1 MRSYEYI
8 VPVDTRSAPR
18 LTEAHMYTTP
28 VVRELP
34 RPIPPGLGGTT
45 AW

>member
-1 MRSYEYI
+1 MPTSTSFA
-8 VPVDTRSAPR
+8 PVDTQSAQR
-18 LTEAHMYTTP
+18 LSGAHTYSVP

-34 RPIPPGLGGTT
+34 RPVPHGLGSA

>member
-1 MRSYEYI
+1 MRSFGYL
-8 VPVDTRSAPR
+8 VPVDPRSAPR
-18 LTEAHMYTTP
+18 LSEAHIHSTP

-34 RPIPPGLGGTT
+34 RPIPPGLGGT

>member
-1 MRSYEYI
+1 MRSVDSYAA
-8 VPVDTRSAPR
+8 PVDTQFASRPSAH
-18 LTEAHMYTTP
+18 TYSVP

-34 RPIPPGLGGTT
+34 RPIPQGLSSS

>member
-1 MRSYEYI
+1 MRSLGSV
-8 VPVDTRSAPR
+8 VPVDTRSVQR
-18 LTEAHMYTTP
+18 LSEAHMYSTP

-34 RPIPPGLGGTT
+34 RPIPQGLGST

>member
-1 MRSYEYI
+1 MLA
-8 VPVDTRSAPR
+8 SAPR
-18 LTEAHMYTTP
+18 RSAAHIYSTP

-34 RPIPPGLGGTT
+34 RPVPQGLGST

>member
-1 MRSYEYI
+1 MPTSTSYA
-8 VPVDTRSAPR
+8 PVDTRSAQR
-18 LTEAHMYTTP
+18 LSESHAFTVP

-34 RPIPPGLGGTT
+34 RPIPHGLGNA

>member
-1 MRSYEYI
+1 MRSSTSYA
-8 VPVDTRSAPR
+8 PVDSRSAQR
-18 LTEAHMYTTP
+18 LSEAHAYTVP

-34 RPIPPGLGGTT
+34 RPIPQGLGSD

>member
-1 MRSYEYI
+1 MHAFTSTA
-8 VPVDTRSAPR
+8 PVDTRSAQR
-18 LTEAHMYTTP
+18 VSDAHTYTVP

-34 RPIPPGLGGTT
+34 RPVPHGLGST

>member
-1 MRSYEYI
+1 MPLSTSYA
-8 VPVDTRSAPR
+8 PVDTRSAQR
-18 LTEAHMYTTP
+18 LSAHSQSVP

-34 RPIPPGLGGTT
+34 RPVPHGLGST

>member
-1 MRSYEYI
+1 MRSFGSI
-8 VPVDTRSAPR
+8 VPVDTRTAQR
-18 LTEAHMYTTP
+18 LSEAQMHSTP

-34 RPIPPGLGGTT
+34 RPIPQGLGGT

>member
-1 MRSYEYI
+1 MPTSTSFA
-8 VPVDTRSAPR
+8 PVDTRSAQR
-18 LTEAHMYTTP
+18 LSGAHIYSVP

-34 RPIPPGLGGTT
+34 RPVPHGLGSI

>member
-1 MRSYEYI
+1 MPTSTSYA
-8 VPVDTRSAPR
+8 PVDTRSAQR
-18 LTEAHMYTTP
+18 LSGAQSHSVP

-34 RPIPPGLGGTT
+34 RPVPHGLGST

>member
-1 MRSYEYI
+1 MLTSASYA
-8 VPVDTRSAPR
+8 PADTRHAPR
-18 LTEAHMYTTP
+18 LPEAHTYSVP

-34 RPIPPGLGGTT
+34 RPVPHGLGST

>member
-1 MRSYEYI
+1 MLTSASFA
-8 VPVDTRSAPR
+8 PVDTRSAER
-18 LTEAHMYTTP
+18 LSGAHTYSVP

-34 RPIPPGLGGTT
+34 RPTPHGLGST

>member
-1 MRSYEYI
+1 MPTSTSYA
-8 VPVDTRSAPR
+8 PADTRSAQR
-18 LTEAHMYTTP
+18 LTESHTFTVP

-34 RPIPPGLGGTT
+34 RPVAHGFGST

>member
-1 MRSYEYI
+1 MLASASFA
-8 VPVDTRSAPR
+8 PAGSRSAQR
-18 LTEAHMYTTP
+18 VADAHTYTVP

-34 RPIPPGLGGTT
+34 RPVPHGFGSP

>member
-1 MRSYEYI
+1 MLASASFA
-8 VPVDTRSAPR
+8 PADTRSAQR
-18 LTEAHMYTTP
+18 LSDAHTYTVP

-34 RPIPPGLGGTT
+34 RPVPHGLGSI

>member
-1 MRSYEYI
+1 MRSFGSI
-8 VPVDTRSAPR
+8 APVDTRIAQR
-18 LTEAHMYTTP
+18 LSEAQHSTP

-34 RPIPPGLGGTT
+34 RPIPQGLGST

>member
-1 MRSYEYI
+1 MRAFTSHA
-8 VPVDTRSAPR
+8 PVDTRSAQR
-18 LTEAHMYTTP
+18 LAEAHTYSVP

-34 RPIPPGLGGTT
+34 RPVPHGLGST

>member
-1 MRSYEYI
+1 MRSLGS
-8 VPVDTRSAPR
+8 VAPVDTRSVQR
-18 LTEAHMYTTP
+18 LSEAQIHSTP

-34 RPIPPGLGGTT
+34 RPIPHGLEST

>member
-1 MRSYEYI
+1 MLTSASYA
-8 VPVDTRSAPR
+8 PADTRSAQR
-18 LTEAHMYTTP
+18 LSDAHLFTVP

-34 RPIPPGLGGTT
+34 RPVPHGLGSI

>member
-1 MRSYEYI
+1 MTVSGFAA
-8 VPVDTRSAPR
+8 PVGSHTASR
-18 LTEAHMYTTP
+18 LSESHTYSVP

-34 RPIPPGLGGTT
+34 RPVPRGLQSF

>member
-1 MRSYEYI
+1 MLTSTSYA
-8 VPVDTRSAPR
+8 PVDTRHAPR
-18 LTEAHMYTTP
+18 LTEAHTYTVP

-34 RPIPPGLGGTT
+34 RPVPHGLGST

>member
-1 MRSYEYI
+1 MRAFDYI
-8 VPVDTRSAPR
+8 VPVDTRSAQR
-18 LTEAHMYTTP
+18 LTEAHTYSTP

-34 RPIPPGLGGTT
+34 RPIPQGLVGT

>member
-1 MRSYEYI
+1 ML
-8 VPVDTRSAPR
+8 RSASR
-18 LTEAHMYTTP
+18 RTAAHAYSTP

-34 RPIPPGLGGTT
+34 RPIPHGLGST

>member
-1 MRSYEYI
+1 MRSFGSI
-8 VPVDTRSAPR
+8 VPVDSRSAQR
-18 LTEAHMYTTP
+18 LSEAHTYTVP

-34 RPIPPGLGGTT
+34 RPTPQGLGDT

>member
-1 MRSYEYI
+1 MRSLDSI
-8 VPVDTRSAPR
+8 DPVGTRSAQR
-18 LTEAHMYTTP
+18 LSEAHLSTP

-34 RPIPPGLGGTT
+34 RPFPRGLGGT

>member
-1 MRSYEYI
+1 MRSSASI
-8 VPVDTRSAPR
+8 GQVGTRTAQR
-18 LTEAHMYTTP
+18 LSETHLSTP

-34 RPIPPGLGGTT
+34 RPIPLGLGGT

>member
-1 MRSYEYI
+1 MPTSTSYA
-8 VPVDTRSAPR
+8 PADTRSAQR
-18 LTEAHMYTTP
+18 LTEAHMYSVP

-34 RPIPPGLGGTT
+34 RPVPHGLGST

>member
-1 MRSYEYI
+1 MRSFDSI
-8 VPVDTRSAPR
+8 VPVDSRSAQR
-18 LTEAHMYTTP
+18 LTEAHTYSTP

-34 RPIPPGLGGTT
+34 RPIPQGLGGT

>member
-1 MRSYEYI
+1 MRSFGFI
-8 VPVDTRSAPR
+8 GPVDSRSAQR
-18 LTEAHMYTTP
+18 LPEVHLYTVP

-34 RPIPPGLGGTT
+34 RPVPRGLGSS

>member
-1 MRSYEYI
+1 MRSFGFI
-8 VPVDTRSAPR
+8 VPVDSRSAER
-18 LTEAHMYTTP
+18 LPEAHTYSTP

-34 RPIPPGLGGTT
+34 RPIPHGLGGTT

>member
-1 MRSYEYI
+1 MHRSVRQTHTY
-8 VPVDTRSAPR
+8 S
-18 LTEAHMYTTP
+18 TP

-34 RPIPPGLGGTT
+34 RPIPHGLGST

>member
-1 MRSYEYI
+1 MLTSTSYA
-8 VPVDTRSAPR
+8 PVDTRSAQR
-18 LTEAHMYTTP
+18 LPGAHTYSVP

-34 RPIPPGLGGTT
+34 RPVPRGLGSF

>member
-1 MRSYEYI
+1 MLTSTSYA
-8 VPVDTRSAPR
+8 PVDTRSAQR
-18 LTEAHMYTTP
+18 LSEVHISTP

-34 RPIPPGLGGTT
+34 RPIPHGLGGT

>member
-1 MRSYEYI
+1 MPTSTSFA
-8 VPVDTRSAPR
+8 PADTRSAQR
-18 LTEAHMYTTP
+18 LSGAQMYSVP

-34 RPIPPGLGGTT
+34 RPVPHGLGSA